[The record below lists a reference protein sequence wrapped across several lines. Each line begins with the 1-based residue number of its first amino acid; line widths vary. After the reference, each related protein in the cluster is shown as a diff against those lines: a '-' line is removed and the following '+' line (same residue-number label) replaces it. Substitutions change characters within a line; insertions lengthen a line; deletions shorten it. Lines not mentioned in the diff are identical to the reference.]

1 VNSFPSCFG
10 GSFKIFGK
18 VIDKER
24 GFGFCSCGLEGF
36 VVNIGMGFAAT
47 DQMGVDP
54 MVEEWK
60 EVVGGF
66 EMSDMG
72 GTGVGDQGEWVVEG
86 ELANEGDP
94 FG

>member
-1 VNSFPSCFG
+1 MNSFPSCFG

-18 VIDKER
+18 VIDKKR
-24 GFGFCSCGLEGF
+24 GFGFCSCGLECF
-36 VVNIGMGFAAT
+36 VVNIRMGFAAT
-47 DQMGVDP
+47 DYMGVDP
-54 MVEEWK
+54 MAEERK

-72 GTGVGDQGEWVVEG
+72 GAGVGDQGKWVVEG
-86 ELANEGDP
+86 ELANESDP

>member
-1 VNSFPSCFG
+1 MNRFPSCFG

-24 GFGFCSCGLEGF
+24 GCGLCSCGLEGF
-36 VVNIGMGFAAT
+36 VVNIGMGFPAA
-47 DQMGVDP
+47 DHMGVDP
-54 MVEEWK
+54 MLEKRK

-72 GTGVGDQGEWVVEG
+72 GAGVGDQGKWVVEG
-86 ELANEGDP
+86 ELANKGDS

>member
-1 VNSFPSCFG
+1 VNSFPSSFG

-18 VIDKER
+18 VIDKKR
-24 GFGFCSCGLEGF
+24 GFGFCSCGLECF
-36 VVNIGMGFAAT
+36 VVNIRMGFAAS
-47 DQMGVDP
+47 DQMGVDL
-54 MVEEWK
+54 MVEERK

-72 GTGVGDQGEWVVEG
+72 GTGVGNQCEWVVEG
-86 ELANEGDP
+86 ELANERDP

>member
-1 VNSFPSCFG
+1 MNGFPSCFG

-24 GFGFCSCGLEGF
+24 GFGFCYCGFEGF
-36 VVNIGMGFAAT
+36 FVNIGMGFAAT
-47 DQMGVDP
+47 DHMGVDP
-54 MVEEWK
+54 MAEERE

-72 GTGVGDQGEWVVEG
+72 GAGVGDQGEWVVEG
-86 ELANEGDP
+86 ELANESDP

>member
-1 VNSFPSCFG
+1 MNSFPSCFG

-36 VVNIGMGFAAT
+36 VVNIGMGFTAT
-47 DQMGVDP
+47 DQMRVDP
-54 MVEEWK
+54 MAKERK

-66 EMSDMG
+66 EMPDMG
-72 GTGVGDQGEWVVEG
+72 GAGVGDQGKWVVEG